1 MLPNFTALHL
11 VLPLDSEQAVLALA
25 GGKGTNLAR
34 LARLGLPVPA
44 GFIITTAAYNEF
56 ITANAIAP
64 PLTAALA
71 ELSGDPEIETQALDV
86 TSARIRAL
94 FTAGSM
100 PDILARQVV
109 QAYHGMAHAGG
120 SSPEAGVGQEQ
131 LDLPFPA
138 VAVRSSATA
147 EDLPGFSFAGQQDT
161 YLNIIGEEALLKAV
175 VRCWSSLWT
184 ARAIGYRRRN
194 GIPHDQVSLAVVVQ
208 QMVPSQ
214 VSGVLFTANPLTG
227 LRSETVIDA
236 AFGLGEALVSG
247 LVEPD
252 HYVVDAPA
260 GRIRAKTLG
269 AKALSIR
276 SESGGGTRTIQE
288 DSATAQAASDE
299 QILALTRLGQ
309 QVQAEYHFPQD
320 IEWALCEDQLYLLQS
335 RPITALYPLPENPT
349 GEPRIYF
356 SFGAVQ
362 GMLDPLT
369 PLGMDALRMLAAN
382 IAALFRINVTLEN
395 QTVLYPAGE
404 RLWINFTALIRNSI
418 GRRITRA
425 ALPTIEPS
433 ISQALDQI
441 WDDPKLIPTRRGIRP
456 QSILRLATFMLPLL
470 GNVILNLANPE
481 RRRAEIVAQGERL
494 LAGFQAQVAAIDSDR
509 PGAAAADAFYRIDQ
523 RLDIF
528 SQFMHTYLLAAFSR
542 FVSGVATAM
551 ASLNFVNQTAGRLK
565 SPDDSPTN
573 GHGWSNRAMAITRG
587 LPNNPTTEMD
597 LHLWKTAQ
605 VIQGDPAA
613 QVLFH
618 MEPSTTL
625 AALYLGGELP
635 SAAQKALAEFL
646 TIYGGRGLGEIDLGR
661 PRWKEDPTQ
670 VIQMLK
676 AFLPATSDGPTPP
689 EVFARSAAQAEAAIQ
704 ELIADARVQ
713 LGPLAAHRAKFFA
726 RRVRGMMGIREAPKF
741 FAVRMLSIIR
751 TGLLRDGNDLV
762 SAGILSQA
770 DDLFYLSLAD
780 LRAFAR
786 REPRDWRAQIS
797 QRRALQAQEQR
808 RRQSPRLLLS
818 DGRAFYEGLART
830 STAPTAST
838 LHGSPVSPGVVE
850 GTVHVVLDPRSAH
863 LLPGEILVC
872 PGTDPTWTPLFLT
885 AGGLLMEVGGMM
897 THGAVVARE
906 YGIPAIVGIDQATTR
921 LRTGQRVR
929 LDGSSG
935 QVTLLTP

>member
-1 MLPNFTALHL
+1 MLPNFTALQL
-11 VLPLDSEQAVLALA
+11 VLPLDSEQVVLALA

-44 GFIITTAAYNEF
+44 GFIITTSAYNEF
-56 ITANAIAP
+56 ITANAITP

-71 ELSGDPEIETQALDV
+71 ELSGDPEMGTQALEV

-100 PDILARQVV
+100 PDMLSRQIV
-109 QAYHGMAHAGG
+109 QVYHGLSRGVG
-120 SSPEAGVGQEQ
+120 SSPEGEVNQEQ
-131 LDLPFPA
+131 PDIPNPA

-194 GIPHDQVSLAVVVQ
+194 GIPHDQVALAVVVQ

-214 VSGVLFTANPLTG
+214 VSGVMFTANPLTG

-252 HYVVDAPA
+252 HYVVDAA
-260 GRIRAKTLG
+260 AERIRAKTLG

-276 SESGGGTRTIQE
+276 ASSGGGTRTIKE
-288 DSATAQAASDE
+288 DSPSAQAASDE

-320 IEWALCEDQLYLLQS
+320 IEWAISEGQLYLLQS
-335 RPITALYPLPENPT
+335 RPITALYPLPENT
-349 GEPRIYF
+349 TDELRIYF

-362 GMLDPLT
+362 GILDPLT
-369 PLGMDALRMLAAN
+369 PLGMDALRMLAAS
-382 IAALFRINVTLEN
+382 IAALFRIHVTPEN

-404 RLWINFTALIRNSI
+404 RLWLNFTALMRNSV

-441 WDDPKLIPTRRGIRP
+441 WDDPKLIPTRHGIRP
-456 QSILRLATFMLPLL
+456 QSILRLATFMLPVL
-470 GNVILNLANPE
+470 GNVILNIANPE
-481 RRRAEIVAQGERL
+481 RRRAEIVAQGERM
-494 LAGFQAQVAAIDSDR
+494 LAGFQAQIAAIDSAR
-509 PGAAAADAFYRIDQ
+509 PGPAAADAFFRIDQ

-528 SQFMHTYLLAAFSR
+528 SQFMHAYLPAAFSR

-551 ASLNFVNQTAGRLK
+551 ASLNFVNQTAGGLK
-565 SPDDSPTN
+565 SPDDSPAN
-573 GHGWSNRAMAITRG
+573 DHGWSNRAMAITRG

-605 VIQGDPAA
+605 IIQDDPAA

-618 MEPSTTL
+618 MEPSTNL

-635 SAAQKALAEFL
+635 SSAQKALAEFL

-676 AFLPATSDGPTPP
+676 AFLPSTSGGPTPP

-704 ELIADARVQ
+704 DLISDARIQ

-751 TGLLRDGNDLV
+751 AGLLRDGNNLV

-770 DDLFYLSLAD
+770 DDLFFLSLAD

-786 REPRDWRAQIS
+786 REPRDWRTQIS
-797 QRRALQAQEQR
+797 LRRDLQTQEQR

-818 DGRAFYEGLART
+818 DGRAFYEGLAQT
-830 STAPTAST
+830 SAVSADST
-838 LHGSPVSPGVVE
+838 FRGSPVSPGVVE

-921 LRTGQRVR
+921 LRTGQRIR

-935 QVTLLTP
+935 QVTLLTH